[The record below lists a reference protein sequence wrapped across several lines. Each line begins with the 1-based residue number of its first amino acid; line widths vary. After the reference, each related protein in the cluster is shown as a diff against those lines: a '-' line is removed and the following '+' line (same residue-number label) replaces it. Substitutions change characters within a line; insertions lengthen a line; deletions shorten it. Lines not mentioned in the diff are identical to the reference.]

1 MDEEPAMDEAANVS
15 TWNARAMR
23 EGGGEDEDLSS
34 RGRDLS
40 STARCHRLP
49 PLPPSAAAALQ
60 PSPLSNHVRCGAV
73 LPSSTL
79 GDLKVL
85 VFQVKQRSAW

>member
-40 STARCHRLP
+40 STARCQRLP
-49 PLPPSAAAALQ
+49 PLP
-60 PSPLSNHVRCGAV
+60 SNHHRCPIMSGVV
-73 LPSSTL
+73 LSC
-79 GDLKVL
+79 
-85 VFQVKQRSAW
+85 RRRR